1 MFIFY
6 FDVFFLLGIFSR
18 EICCP
23 PSPLLLPCHLS
34 HQIADSDDFYQ
45 HFDPDHCKLPKT
57 LMSQFLR
64 APVIQPAKTVV
75 PSSSAVPPQFATI
88 SMKRFEGEN
97 FPRLLHAPEFM
108 FLFQN

>member
-1 MFIFY
+1 
-6 FDVFFLLGIFSR
+6 
-18 EICCP
+18 
-23 PSPLLLPCHLS
+23 
-34 HQIADSDDFYQ
+34 
-45 HFDPDHCKLPKT
+45 
-57 LMSQFLR
+57 MSQFLR